1 MNGYRFFLCV
11 CGFRL
16 TLIMMMNTNGLID
29 ETMQPEH
36 IVSAIHSRHAIGEF
50 RILDLATS
58 RERRVK

>member
-1 MNGYRFFLCV
+1 
-11 CGFRL
+11 
-16 TLIMMMNTNGLID
+16 MNTNGLID

-58 RERRVK
+58 RERRVKWKQSKLIKITF